1 MQIRRFVHKISVVPI
16 LFGLAAVPQA
26 WAGDAATPEEIV
38 VKVKEAAANLS
49 KSGEAGLAEFNQ
61 KDGPW
66 VWKDTYIFVYN
77 CEAGVMSAHPIKAT
91 LVGKE
96 ILPLKDTKGNLF
108 FSELCT
114 AAAKP
119 NGGWVE
125 YWWPKPDKKEGSRK
139 ITYTI
144 EVANT
149 PYQVGA
155 GVYDDSVS
163 ISELEKVSQ

>member
-1 MQIRRFVHKISVVPI
+1 MQIRSLSYKMSVVPI
-16 LFGLAAVPQA
+16 LLSLAAVSQA
-26 WAGDAATPEEIV
+26 WAGEAASPEEIV
-38 VKVKEAAANLS
+38 VKVKEAANSLS
-49 KSGEAGLAEFNQ
+49 GSGKEGLAEF
-61 KDGPW
+61 KKKEGPW
-66 VWKDTYIFVYN
+66 VWKDTYVFVYN
-77 CEAGVMSAHPIKAT
+77 CEAGVMSAHPIKPA

-96 ILPLKDTKGNLF
+96 ILALKDTKGNLF

-114 AAAKP
+114 AANKP

-125 YWWPKPDKKEGSRK
+125 YWWPKPGAEEGSRK

-144 EVANT
+144 GVANT

-155 GVYDDSVS
+155 GVYDESVS